1 MSEKLSRRS
10 LLGAGA
16 VAAAGAALP
25 GAAAAKKR
33 GPSTKYD
40 AVVVGAGLAGL
51 MAARKLAAQGKKVK
65 VLEARGRVGGRTLN
79 HDIGGGDVIEVGG
92 QWIGPT
98 QDKLAKL
105 ASDLKVK
112 TFKSYWTGEGVY
124 YRNGERKLYDVTSPV
139 PPDPDAGD
147 AINMVIKLDTL
158 GQTISR
164 TEPWKSPNALEYD
177 GQTLETFKLANAS
190 TCLLY
195 TSDAADE

>member
-25 GAAAAKKR
+25 GAATAARKKR

-79 HDIGGGDVIEVGG
+79 HDIGGGAVSYTHLTL
-92 QWIGPT
+92 PT
-98 QDKLAKL
+98 ILR
-105 ASDLKVK
+105 V
-112 TFKSYWTGEGVY
+112 
-124 YRNGERKLYDVTSPV
+124 
-139 PPDPDAGD
+139 
-147 AINMVIKLDTL
+147 
-158 GQTISR
+158 
-164 TEPWKSPNALEYD
+164 
-177 GQTLETFKLANAS
+177 
-190 TCLLY
+190 
-195 TSDAADE
+195 